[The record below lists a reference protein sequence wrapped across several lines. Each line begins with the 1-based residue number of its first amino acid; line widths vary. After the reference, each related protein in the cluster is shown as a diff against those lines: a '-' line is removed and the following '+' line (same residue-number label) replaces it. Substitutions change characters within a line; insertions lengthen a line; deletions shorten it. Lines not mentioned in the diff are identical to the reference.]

1 LRFVL
6 DTDVLVAALRSRD
19 GASWQLVDR
28 ALKREFTLLLSVP
41 LILEYEAVL
50 TREEHRKVH
59 DLVPD
64 VDELI
69 NSLASVA
76 ESVQIRFLWRLLLS
90 DPTDDMVLETAVNGR
105 ADLLVTFNQE
115 DFAAAAKGFAVKIV
129 RPSEAMHRLRAHT
142 RANEKDKGCETK
154 QLSLTVGLL
163 VTRGGSQNSRERGN
177 IPQSAHQSSG
187 CRENFCLAYGRILS

>member
-1 LRFVL
+1 MSYAISLHLRFVL

-28 ALKREFTLLLSVP
+28 ALKREFTFLLSVP

-50 TREEHRKVH
+50 TREEHRRVH
-59 DLVPD
+59 GLSVPD
-64 VDELI
+64 VDELL
-69 NSLASVA
+69 NALASVA
-76 ESVQIRFLWRLLLS
+76 EPVQIRFLWRPLLS

-129 RPSEAMHRLRAHT
+129 RPSEALHRLRAHT
-142 RANEKDKGCETK
+142 RE
-154 QLSLTVGLL
+154 
-163 VTRGGSQNSRERGN
+163 
-177 IPQSAHQSSG
+177 
-187 CRENFCLAYGRILS
+187 